1 MLRAN
6 NSLVVTDP
14 LAYWHWWDFEV

>member
-14 LAYWHWWDFEV
+14 LAYWHGTGFIV